1 MIKVFIID
9 DSAMVRHGFRKLLEG
24 VEDIQLI
31 GEAENPVDAF
41 DVFKKSGLPDL
52 FILDIE
58 MPKMDGLTFLKK
70 INEQRPIPVIICS
83 TLTAEG
89 SPAAID
95 AMRLGAIEII
105 EKPRLNLSGFF
116 NEYKNEFLDKIR
128 AAAAAKTKIV
138 AHKVSQ
144 PEKVK
149 MPVKTFPSKKFVAI
163 GSSTGGV
170 QALEEIITHLHSG
183 HPGIVIT
190 QHMPQGFTKSF
201 AARLDQLASNSI
213 VREAT
218 NDEIVEDGK
227 ILIAPGGYHM
237 EVYCIGGIF
246 KVLIKDFPKVNSHKP
261 SVNVLFKSIAKCAGK
276 NAVGYILTGMG
287 NDGAQGLKMMRD
299 SGAHTFGESEKSAIV
314 YGMPRVAKEIGAVE
328 GELLLS
334 EIAPHINTFTK
345 E

>member
-41 DVFKKSGLPDL
+41 PLFKQTGLPDL

-95 AMRLGAIEII
+95 AMRLGAVEII

-116 NEYKNEFLDKIR
+116 NDYKNEFLEKIR
-128 AAAAAKTKIV
+128 AAAASNVRLIRQPIIEPIKIKT
-138 AHKVSQ
+138 
-144 PEKVK
+144 
-149 MPVKTFPSKKFVAI
+149 PVKTAPSKKIVAI

-170 QALEEIITHLHSG
+170 QALEEIISHLRNG
-183 HPGIVIT
+183 HVGIVIT

-201 AARLDQLASNSI
+201 AARLDQLAPNSI

-218 NDEIVEDGK
+218 NDEMIEDGK
-227 ILIAPGGYHM
+227 ILIAPGGFHM
-237 EVYCIGGIF
+237 EIYSIGGIF

-261 SVNVLFKSIAKCAGK
+261 SVNVLFKSVAKSAGK
-276 NAVGYILTGMG
+276 NATGFILTGMG
-287 NDGAQGLKMMRD
+287 SDGAQGLKMMRD
-299 SGAHTFGESEKSAIV
+299 AGAHTYGESEKTAIV
-314 YGMPRVAKEIGAVE
+314 YGMPRIAKEMEATE
-328 GELLLS
+328 KELLLT
-334 EIAPHINTFTK
+334 EIASHINSIL
-345 E
+345 